1 MTRQADTIKY
11 KTKLNK
17 VDWKTEKRNHVT
29 ITKRSFVIEDCIVCG
44 KLMHVL
50 KSSCHLFILTCINHI
65 ECNIKMPCIEKN
77 ISDLYK
83 QISMILLYFET
94 KQ

>member
-1 MTRQADTIKY
+1 MTRQADTIKD

-50 KSSCHLFILTCINHI
+50 KSSCQLCILTCINHMK
-65 ECNIKMPCIEKN
+65 CPFHRKKPF
-77 ISDLYK
+77 
-83 QISMILLYFET
+83 QIYINKY
-94 KQ
+94 Q